1 MFVSLKNMTVLLF
14 FLICSKCQVRSPRA
28 PGGAP
33 TSPQGLC
40 APTCAL
46 LEWEGS
52 CLAFV
57 PPRSWHGCGSPR
69 KEASARPPW
78 PPAGAHLSEPEPDL
92 LVCGHRTD
100 GRTSLSGLAAW
111 TGQVFSYP
119 HNRLGLDLA
128 LLSLMGI
135 LEAARLCLGT
145 KGNLMEAEVPLAASL
160 ALTAGSG
167 LLSIHFL
174 LWQTLVLWADWVLSA
189 TLLVLHSL
197 EAALQVVAIAAFIR

>member
-1 MFVSLKNMTVLLF
+1 MAV
-14 FLICSKCQVRSPRA
+14 
-28 PGGAP
+28 
-33 TSPQGLC
+33 
-40 APTCAL
+40 
-46 LEWEGS
+46 
-52 CLAFV
+52 
-57 PPRSWHGCGSPR
+57 
-69 KEASARPPW
+69 ARP
-78 PPAGAHLSEPEPDL
+78 GKGSSSVLSSVPL
-92 LVCGHRTD
+92 QMLFH
-100 GRTSLSGLAAW
+100 LSGLYCTLYFLAMLLMIIYKS
-111 TGQVFSYP
+111 QVFSYP

>member
-1 MFVSLKNMTVLLF
+1 MREL
-14 FLICSKCQVRSPRA
+14 VRLPPTGMSGRHHPPPA
-28 PGGAP
+28 PGSVP
-33 TSPQGLC
+33 FVRLVPQGGS
-40 APTCAL
+40 APCQ
-46 LEWEGS
+46 G
-52 CLAFV
+52 
-57 PPRSWHGCGSPR
+57 PPGR
-69 KEASARPPW
+69 KMKTSYFGWAQTYRMKAKK
-78 PPAGAHLSEPEPDL
+78 
-92 LVCGHRTD
+92 TD